1 MKIVCDSCS
10 AKYSIADEKVAGKV
24 FKIRCKRCSEV
35 IVVRGDQQQ
44 PEEDATRVYDSGGD
58 AVWHVVVD
66 GEQQGPFSPVQIG
79 EMLTSAQID
88 WEAYIWREGFDNWLP
103 ARDVPELVEAVTG
116 QGAGGYAEEAAPA
129 EEEAPAEEVAYE
141 APAPA
146 AAPVSVRTQ
155 AKPRS
160 MGADPFAD
168 DGAGDGGLFGGGG
181 GGDLF
186 GGGGAAAANPF
197 GGGHDDGV
205 VASAP
210 NPRVGS
216 AQNMTGAR
224 NENSVLFSLKNLQA
238 LATGGNEG
246 GGSGGSSSASPAPRA
261 GFATGEG
268 SGLIDIR
275 ALASATG
282 LGSGSGSG
290 DKDELLSM
298 GGGQTG
304 AFGSL
309 GSPMLAAPLAAAS
322 EPEKTNT
329 MLYVGFGV
337 LTLVVL
343 GMGGG
348 MFYLLTKEPPP
359 AQIVQVAAPV
369 AAAPVAAAAA
379 AAPAAEEPTEGEKAA
394 AKAAEEAAA
403 KEKADDNEGSSSR
416 RRRAS
421 SGRSSS
427 GSSSSGSSSGSDDT
441 GSARSESA
449 PTKAPARTGANAT
462 IDDLLG
468 GALGGGGSPT
478 KTKAAP
484 AAPASNLPEQP
495 SRDDV
500 MNALRS
506 VEDAVKACGGG
517 QHGVAMAA
525 ITVAGSTG
533 RVRSVNVSGQFQG
546 TPVGS
551 CVARAVRA
559 AKFPKFS
566 RPDFK
571 VNFPF
576 RI

>member
-1 MKIVCDSCS
+1 MKIVCDSCG

-44 PEEDATRVYDSGGD
+44 PEEDATRVYDYAVD
-58 AVWHVVVD
+58 AVWHVVVN
-66 GEQQGPFSPVQIG
+66 GEQQGPFAPPQIG
-79 EMLTSAQID
+79 EMLSNAQID
-88 WEAYIWREGFDNWLP
+88 WEAYVWREGFDNWLP

-116 QGAGGYAEEAAPA
+116 QNAGGY
-129 EEEAPAEEVAYE
+129 EEAPAEAYE
-141 APAPA
+141 APAPVAA
-146 AAPVSVRTQ
+146 AAPAPARAQ
-155 AKPRS
+155 AQPRS

-168 DGAGDGGLFGGGG
+168 DGGGADAGLFGGGGADAGLFGGGG
-181 GGDLF
+181 G
-186 GGGGAAAANPF
+186 AAANPF

-210 NPRVGS
+210 SPRVTS
-216 AQNMTGAR
+216 AQAMTGAR

-238 LATGGNEG
+238 LATGGNESGGG
-246 GGSGGSSSASPAPRA
+246 GGSTAASPAPRA

-282 LGSGSGSG
+282 LGNDSGGAG

-304 AFGSL
+304 AFSSL
-309 GSPMLAAPLAAAS
+309 GSPMLAPPLAAAA
-322 EPEKTNT
+322 EETKGKNT

-337 LTLVVL
+337 LAIAVL

-348 MFYLLTKEPPP
+348 MFYLLTREP
-359 AQIVQVAAPV
+359 QQVVVQAP
-369 AAAPVAAAAA
+369 AAPVAAAAA
-379 AAPAAEEPTEGEKAA
+379 ATPAAAAEGTKPAAEEPTEGEKAA
-394 AKAAEEAAA
+394 AKAAAEAE
-403 KEKADDNEGSSSR
+403 EKAGDSEGSGSSR
-416 RRRAS
+416 RRRS
-421 SGRSSS
+421 SGSGSSSAGSEPAASS
-427 GSSSSGSSSGSDDT
+427 GSS
-441 GSARSESA
+441 AREEDE
-449 PTKAPARTGANAT
+449 PAPAKTTKSSANAT

-468 GALGGGGSPT
+468 GALGSGSGGGST
-478 KTKAAP
+478 KKAAP
-484 AAPASNLPEQP
+484 APAPASNLPEQP

-506 VEDAVKACGGG
+506 VDDAVKACGGG

-525 ITVAGSTG
+525 ITVAGNTG
-533 RVRSVNVSGQFQG
+533 RVSSVNVSGQFQG

>member
-1 MKIVCDSCS
+1 MKIVCESCS

-44 PEEDATRVYDSGGD
+44 PEEDATRVYDGGGD

-66 GEQQGPFSPVQIG
+66 GEQQGPFAPVQIG
-79 EMLTSAQID
+79 EMLTNAQID
-88 WEAYIWREGFDNWLP
+88 WEAYVWREGFDNWLP

-116 QGAGGYAEEAAPA
+116 QSAGGY
-129 EEEAPAEEVAYE
+129 EEETAPPEEEAYE

-146 AAPVSVRTQ
+146 AAPVSVRAQTQ
-155 AKPRS
+155 PRS

-168 DGAGDGGLFGGGG
+168 DGAADGGLFGGGGG

-186 GGGGAAAANPF
+186 GGGGAAAPNPF

-210 NPRVGS
+210 NPRVTS
-216 AQNMTGAR
+216 AQSMTGAR

-246 GGSGGSSSASPAPRA
+246 GGGSSASPAPRA

-282 LGSGSGSG
+282 LGNDSGGG

-322 EPEKTNT
+322 EPPKANT

-348 MFYLLTKEPPP
+348 MFYLLTKEPPQP
-359 AQIVQVAAPV
+359 AIVQVPV
-369 AAAPVAAAAA
+369 PVAAAAA
-379 AAPAAEEPTEGEKAA
+379 ATPAAAEPAAAAEEPTEGEKAA
-394 AKAAEEAAA
+394 AKAAAEAAE
-403 KEKADDNEGSSSR
+403 KEKEDEGEGSSSSR
-416 RRRAS
+416 RRRSS
-421 SGRSSS
+421 SGGSSS
-427 GSSSSGSSSGSDDT
+427 GSSSSGESSGSSST
-441 GSARSESA
+441 EAA
-449 PTKAPARTGANAT
+449 PAKAPARTGANAT

-468 GALGGGGSPT
+468 GALGGGAASS
-478 KTKAAP
+478 KKAAP
-484 AAPASNLPEQP
+484 AAAPASNLPEQP

-500 MNALRS
+500 MNSLRS

-533 RVRSVNVSGQFQG
+533 RVSSVNVSGQFQG

-551 CVARAVRA
+551 CVARAVRG

-566 RPDFK
+566 RSDFK